1 MSQNKDKEFREK
13 HGPDVKPNSLIKDK
27 ILKCVKNDEL
37 SCSVAFEIAKDLK
50 VSAAEIGINL
60 DLLNFKLIKCQLGLF
75 GYKPKKKI
83 VKPQNFV
90 DKDLK
95 DAICGTLVNGKL
107 PCKSAW
113 DVASRFNVHKMTVS
127 FTCEAMDIKISN
139 CQLGAF

>member
-13 HGPDVKPNSLIKDK
+13 HGSDVKANSLIKDK
-27 ILKCVKNDEL
+27 ILKCAKNDEL
-37 SCSVAFEIAKDLK
+37 SCSVAFEIAKDLE
-50 VSAAEIGINL
+50 VSTAEIGINL

-83 VKPQNFV
+83 VKPQNSV

-107 PCKSAW
+107 SCKSAW
-113 DVASRFNVHKMTVS
+113 DVASRFNVRKMTVS